1 MSDLNEFNFEDFKRT
16 VRQGL
21 DNLPGN
27 YKYQQGQKQ
36 GGKYYSPGL
45 TPLLPIEA
53 LGAGFKSP
61 EEYKKKY
68 GEYPSGYSK
77 PPRRLDPSN
86 TVPAG
91 SMNISPK
98 GSDRRKEVE
107 AQIKRDNA
115 ARKSKPAPTPKPAPA
130 PTAPKPIPTPEP
142 KPKGLDLDAM
152 RQYGGYGYDN
162 PLTNTDT
169 IYRQM
174 RRKYNKES
182 YDVVLEY
189 LLSEGHAETL
199 EEANYVMMQMT
210 SEHLRDIVEERTAAD
225 PGMKGRM
232 GRSNPSINGKPIPN
246 PPGHPNAGEPVSYS
260 PSENDDANK
269 YREASQKA
277 GRKIR
282 ADEQLPKK

>member
-1 MSDLNEFNFEDFKRT
+1 MSDLNEFNMEDFKRI

-61 EEYKKKY
+61 EEYKKRY

-98 GSDRRKEVE
+98 GSTRRKEVE

-115 ARKSKPAPTPKPAPA
+115 ARKRKPEPAPA
-130 PTAPKPIPTPEP
+130 PAPAPAP
-142 KPKGLDLDAM
+142 KPKGIDLDAM
-152 RQYGGYGYDN
+152 GQYGGYGYAN
-162 PLTNTDT
+162 PLTTTDT

-174 RRKYNKES
+174 KKKYNKES

-210 SEHLRDIVEERTAAD
+210 SEHLRDIVEGKYSDSVTYKKGTAPKYDPRTGEKYYSE
-225 PGMKGRM
+225 PYQRKG
-232 GRSNPSINGKPIPN
+232 K
-246 PPGHPNAGEPVSYS
+246 V
-260 PSENDDANK
+260 
-269 YREASQKA
+269 
-277 GRKIR
+277 
-282 ADEQLPKK
+282 